1 MMPKSWLFYLYS
13 TGNIIG
19 SALGLIGLMLFFF
32 DIINDYWVLIVLGL
46 YAVGH
51 RFAPRHA
58 DLHLDSKL
66 AKEDELK
73 AAEKLVKQSIRHMS
87 SPAAEALSRVWEVLS
102 DLITRLDR
110 FDQNDRV
117 VHDIHQTATKH
128 LPDLIT
134 PYMELPPAFARFHPL
149 KDNKTARDLLIAQ
162 LTKLE
167 KSLNETLH
175 DALNQDVEKIR
186 IQSEFLNQTFSRGK
200 EWLPL

>member
-1 MMPKSWLFYLYS
+1 MPRSWLFYLYS

-19 SALGLIGLMLFFF
+19 SALGLVGLLLFFSG
-32 DIINDYWVLIVLGL
+32 IINDYWALIVLGL
-46 YAVGH
+46 YAVGY
-51 RFAPRHA
+51 RLAPKHA
-58 DLHLDSKL
+58 DVHLDTKL
-66 AKEDELK
+66 AKQDELK
-73 AAEKLVKQSIRHMS
+73 AAEKLVKQSISHMS
-87 SPAAEALSRVWEVLS
+87 TPAAEALSRVWEILL
-102 DLITRLDR
+102 DLMKRLDR
-110 FDQNDRV
+110 FDQNDRI

-149 KDNKTARDLLIAQ
+149 KDNKTARDLLIEQ

-186 IQSEFLNQTFSRGK
+186 IQSEFLDQTFSRGK
-200 EWLPL
+200 NWLPL